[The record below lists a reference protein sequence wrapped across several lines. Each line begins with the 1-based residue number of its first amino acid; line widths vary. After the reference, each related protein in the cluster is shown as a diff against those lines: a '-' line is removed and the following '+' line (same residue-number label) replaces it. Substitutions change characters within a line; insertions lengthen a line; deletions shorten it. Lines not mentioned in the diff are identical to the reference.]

1 VQRFKGTPWPP
12 VARVDTPAFDG
23 KRALVTGGAGF
34 IGSVLAHRL
43 VESGADVTIV
53 DSMMAD
59 GGANPFN
66 LGAIRHR
73 VSVHEVDVRDA
84 AAMRGLLEGQDY
96 LFNLAAR
103 VGHLD
108 SMQQPAED
116 LEVNCAAQIGILEAC
131 RAVNERIKIVH
142 AGTRQV
148 YGRADQIPVAE
159 DHALRPVD
167 VNGIHKL
174 AGDLYYTLYHRVY
187 GTRACVLRLTNTFG
201 PHLRIKDARQTFI
214 GAWIRALVENR
225 PFDVWGGD
233 QVRDLTFV
241 DDAVDAFCAAALAD
255 ASDGQVFNVG
265 GSGAMP
271 LRQLAALMTEINGGG
286 TYTVGEFPAAR
297 RIIDVG
303 DYVADDRKLRQ
314 TLNWSPRTPIRDGIA
329 KTLDF
334 YHEHLEQ
341 YV

>member
-1 VQRFKGTPWPP
+1 
-12 VARVDTPAFDG
+12 
-23 KRALVTGGAGF
+23 
-34 IGSVLAHRL
+34 
-43 VESGADVTIV
+43 
-53 DSMMAD
+53 
-59 GGANPFN
+59 
-66 LGAIRHR
+66 
-73 VSVHEVDVRDA
+73 
-84 AAMRGLLEGQDY
+84 
-96 LFNLAAR
+96 
-103 VGHLD
+103 
-108 SMQQPAED
+108 
-116 LEVNCAAQIGILEAC
+116 
-131 RAVNERIKIVH
+131 
-142 AGTRQV
+142 V

-314 TLNWSPRTPIRDGIA
+314 TLNWSPRTPIRDGIV